1 MRASATKRAGTF
13 RRRGP
18 RVVRLAGFPVGIGVQ
33 REHRRVEHRVVDGLD
48 RCMRRFLPAARTAA
62 EAVVFDAAR
71 SYRCSTHIYSSFVV
85 IYTINLYMHIHVY
98 SYMEDRITDACLP
111 HARAPTCAFMRE
123 RARLRVGLGAQA
135 SAPQRASTFPSTWIA
150 CGSAGILTSVCVQR
164 EHRRVE
170 HRVRHQV
177 VGGMRRSHTHTCTRT
192 HTHTSII

>member
-48 RCMRRFLPAARTAA
+48 QCMRRFPPAARTAA

-71 SYRCSTHIYSSFVV
+71 SYRCNTHIYSSLVL
-85 IYTINLYMHIHVY
+85 IKMIHLYIHIHAF

-111 HARAPTCAFMRE
+111 HIRADVFVCA
-123 RARLRVGLGAQA
+123 
-135 SAPQRASTFPSTWIA
+135 
-150 CGSAGILTSVCVQR
+150 
-164 EHRRVE
+164 
-170 HRVRHQV
+170 
-177 VGGMRRSHTHTCTRT
+177 
-192 HTHTSII
+192 